1 MLTTD
6 SASGDNR
13 MVFLVVATLLAIFVL
28 PEPWGWTAIGIGA
41 VVEIGETIVWMWLL
55 GRVPVQAGPETLIGS
70 VARVV
75 APCRPNGEVRARG
88 EMWRARCAA
97 GADLG
102 ESVRV
107 RARDG
112 ITLVV
117 EPLPEPYPD
126 DRAVSSAVRP
136 GDL

>member
-1 MLTTD
+1 
-6 SASGDNR
+6 

-28 PEPWGWTAIGIGA
+28 PQPWGWTAIAVAA
-41 VVEIGETIVWMWLL
+41 VVEIGETIAWMWLL

-75 APCRPNGEVRARG
+75 APCRPHGEVRARG
-88 EMWRARCAA
+88 EVWRARCAA
-97 GADLG
+97 GADVG

-126 DRAVSSAVRP
+126 GRAAIAGVQSSA
-136 GDL
+136 GQ